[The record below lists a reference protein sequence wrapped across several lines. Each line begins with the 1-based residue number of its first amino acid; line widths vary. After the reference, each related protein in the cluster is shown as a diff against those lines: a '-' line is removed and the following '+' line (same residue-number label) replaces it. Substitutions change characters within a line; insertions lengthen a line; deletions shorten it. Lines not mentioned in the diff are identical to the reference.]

1 MIRHDFNNGIRRV
14 PSMTEM
20 KTKLKRREFL
30 GLLGQAATIVSG
42 ITIIGSCKGGNP
54 AGPNPPPPTPVRS
67 NVLVRFFNHTQG
79 YIGEKT
85 YAGMSDQVMAIKVS
99 DCPDISNVDPNRI
112 AVRKAANGGWLGS
125 LIEYSPHG
133 VLNRA
138 KYPTTDSEFDAF
150 LMNNTNGVD
159 YSLIDNNRGLYHSP
173 NATWDREDHW
183 ATGPDGIP
191 HEAVRQVKEAL
202 VFPWAKYMDFTELQP
217 NVRGNIWVG
226 YLYNN
231 EAPYKT
237 YRGSWSEGAAY
248 VNPVVVVDDV
258 MKLRVFIEMLI
269 GHIVLKEGFA
279 YNSVLPPAY
288 EYLTDTNGIT
298 ALGKDIVACSVVKDA
313 YGQYAG

>member
-1 MIRHDFNNGIRRV
+1 
-14 PSMTEM
+14 MTEL
-20 KTKLKRREFL
+20 KKKLKRREFL
-30 GLLGQAATIVSG
+30 DLMGQAATAVSG
-42 ITIIGSCKGGNP
+42 ITLLGSCKGGNP
-54 AGPNPPPPTPVRS
+54 AGPNPPPKPVQS

-85 YAGMSDQVMAIKVS
+85 YAGLSDQVLPIKVS
-99 DCPDISNVDPNRI
+99 DCPDISKSDPNRI

-125 LIEYSPHG
+125 LIEYSTNG
-133 VLNRA
+133 MLNKA
-138 KYPTTDSEFDAF
+138 KYPTTDSEYDAF
-150 LMNNTNGVD
+150 LMNNTNGAD
-159 YSLIDNNRGLYHSP
+159 YSLIDYNMGLFHSP

-226 YLYNN
+226 YLYINDAPNN
-231 EAPYKT
+231 T
-237 YRGSWSEGAAY
+237 YRGSWSEIGVN
-248 VNPVVVVDDV
+248 VNPVVVTDDV

-269 GHIVLKEGFA
+269 GHIVLKDGFA
-279 YNSVLPPAY
+279 SNRNSPPAY
-288 EYLTDTNGIT
+288 EYLTDINGIT
-298 ALGKDIVACSVVKDA
+298 ALGKDIVACSVVKDG